1 MVDILIILA
10 IIAVILIFIQYDLPQ
25 KITDRIYRLNISETL
40 KYVLMLGF
48 LGLQIGVPL
57 YGFYRILMLF

>member
-48 LGLQIGVPL
+48 LALQIGVPL